1 MRRCLL
7 VLPILLAGVTTVTA
21 RQTLPTPAPRTS
33 QGAERESAITLAE
46 VERMALERNPTL
58 QSAAA
63 RLTASRA
70 RTAQA
75 GAWPNPV
82 VGFSAEEVGGRD
94 GDPRGEFGFFVE
106 QPIRLG
112 GKLRLSQAVMQGAT
126 DLADADLAW
135 QRARVLSSAR
145 RAFYEVA
152 TTERRI
158 EVQDRLASL
167 VSEAVGI
174 TAQLY
179 NVGAVDRPDLLE
191 AEVEARRIQLDVTAT
206 KNGLFAAR
214 QRLAAVVGDPQIAS
228 RALAVAPDQTA
239 PEIERD
245 AALRQ
250 LLDDSPQL
258 RAARADLARTQAV
271 TAAARRE
278 TFPDLFV
285 RGGAAYNREL
295 GERSAT
301 ALGWEGRL
309 EAGVS
314 LPLFNRNTAGVAAA
328 RADEQRAQAELQ
340 RLDLSLRAQFAGE
353 YAAYLTA
360 VREADTYRTEI
371 LPRQEEAYRLY
382 LAKYRTMG
390 AAYPQVLVAQRRL
403 LELSSEYLKRVESAW
418 QAAVQVQGLL
428 AGDGL
433 QPPGTASDDSENGWR
448 LSAGQG
454 ERR

>member
-7 VLPILLAGVTTVTA
+7 VLPIVVAAVTTVTA
-21 RQTLPTPAPRTS
+21 RQTSPAAAPRTS
-33 QGAERESAITLAE
+33 QDAASESAITLAE
-46 VERMALERNPTL
+46 IERMALERNPTL
-58 QSAAA
+58 QSATARVTAA
-63 RLTASRA
+63 RA
-70 RTAQA
+70 RTDQA
-75 GAWPNPV
+75 GAWPNPIA
-82 VGFSAEEVGGRD
+82 GFSAEEVGGRD

-106 QPIRLG
+106 QPIPLG
-112 GKLRLSQAVMQGAT
+112 GKLRRSQAVMQRAM
-126 DLADADLAW
+126 DRADADLAL
-135 QRARVLSSAR
+135 QRARVLSSVR

-158 EVQDRLASL
+158 EVQERLGSL

-179 NVGAVDRPDLLE
+179 NVGAADRPDLLE
-191 AEVEARRIQLDVTAT
+191 AEVEARRIQLDLTAT

-214 QRLAAVVGDPQIAS
+214 QRLAAVVGDSQIAG
-228 RALAVAPDQTA
+228 RPLAVAPDQTA

-278 TFPDLFV
+278 TFPDLFL

-314 LPLFNRNTAGVAAA
+314 LPLFNRNVAGVAAA

-340 RLDLSLRAQFAGE
+340 RLDLWLRAQFAGE

-360 VREADTYRTEI
+360 MREADTYRTEI

-390 AAYPQVLVAQRRL
+390 AAYPQVLGAQRRL
-403 LELSSEYLKRVESAW
+403 LDLSSEYLKRVESAW
-418 QAAVQVQGLL
+418 QAAVQLQGLL
-428 AGDGL
+428 AGEGL
-433 QPPGTASDDSENGWR
+433 QSPGSEGDASARGPR
-448 LSAGQG
+448 QRG
-454 ERR
+454 

>member
-1 MRRCLL
+1 MRRSLL
-7 VLPILLAGVTTVTA
+7 VLPIVLAAVTTVTA
-21 RQTLPTPAPRTS
+21 RQTRPAPAPRTS
-33 QGAERESAITLAE
+33 QGESEPAITLAE

-63 RLTASRA
+63 RLRASRA
-70 RTAQA
+70 RTDQA
-75 GAWPNPV
+75 GAWPNPM

-106 QPIRLG
+106 QLIPLG
-112 GKLRLSQAVMQGAT
+112 GKLRLSQAVMQRAT
-126 DLADADLAW
+126 DRTDADLAL
-135 QRARVLSSAR
+135 QRARVLSSVR

-158 EVQDRLASL
+158 EVQERLASL

-179 NVGAVDRPDLLE
+179 NVGAADRPDLLE
-191 AEVEARRIQLDVTAT
+191 AEVEARRIQLDVTAA
-206 KNGLFAAR
+206 KDGLFAAR

-228 RALAVAPDQTA
+228 RPLAVAPDQTA

-250 LLDDSPQL
+250 LLDDSPRL

-314 LPLFNRNTAGVAAA
+314 LPLFNRNTAGAAAA

-382 LAKYRTMG
+382 LTKYRTMG

-403 LELSSEYLKRVESAW
+403 LELSSEYLKRVDSAW
-418 QAAVQVQGLL
+418 QAAVQLQNLL

-433 QPPGTASDDSENGWR
+433 QSPGSDGDESENGWR
-448 LSAGQG
+448 PSAGQG